1 VIRGR
6 AAPELERPDLRLE
19 LITAL
24 AVLGAVP
31 AAAFAAEDPFG
42 IPIGAPVS
50 QIQGARLFKPGWYR
64 VANPP
69 APDPQFA
76 GVAVEAF
83 GPTGVC
89 VVQAVSPL
97 IKADPDGAKVRLA
110 IEHLVQAYST
120 SLGQPEKLDTCK
132 SLICA
137 PDLWAADML
146 TGDRRYGYR
155 WRPRGGPLRRVREV
169 SVIAIAHSTTS
180 FTYMVEYQG
189 DALTKCTAEEI
200 ALDEGAP

>member
-1 VIRGR
+1 
-6 AAPELERPDLRLE
+6 LRLP

-24 AVLGAVP
+24 AIACAVP
-31 AAAFAAEDPFG
+31 AGAFAAEDPFG

-50 QIQGARLFKPGWYR
+50 RIEGARMFKPGWYH
-64 VANPP
+64 VARPP
-69 APDPQFA
+69 APDPQFSA
-76 GVAVEAF
+76 VAVEAF
-83 GPTGVC
+83 APTGVC

-110 IEHLVQAYST
+110 IERLVQAYSAA
-120 SLGQPEKLDTCK
+120 LGQPDKLDTCK

-137 PDLWAADML
+137 PELWSADML

-169 SVIAIAHSTTS
+169 SVIAIAHSTSS

-189 DALTKCTAEEI
+189 DELTRCTSEENALE
-200 ALDEGAP
+200 

>member
-1 VIRGR
+1 
-6 AAPELERPDLRLE
+6 LRLR

-24 AVLGAVP
+24 ALLGAVP
-31 AAAFAAEDPFG
+31 AAALAAEDPFG

-50 QIQGARLFKPGWYR
+50 KIEGAKPFKPGWYH
-64 VANPP
+64 VAKP
-69 APDPQFA
+69 ASPDPRFA

-83 GPTGVC
+83 APTGVC

-97 IKADPDGAKVRLA
+97 IKTDPDGTKVRLA
-110 IEHLVQAYST
+110 IEHLVQAYSET
-120 SLGQPEKLDTCK
+120 LGQPQKLDTCK

-137 PDLWAADML
+137 PELWSADML

-155 WRPRGGPLRRVREV
+155 WSPRGGALRRVREV
-169 SVIAIAHSTTS
+169 SVIAIAHSTSS

-189 DALTKCTAEEI
+189 DDLTRCVAEEN
-200 ALDEGAP
+200 ALE

>member
-1 VIRGR
+1 VSHRGALGWR
-6 AAPELERPDLRLE
+6 PEPERPDLRLR
-19 LITAL
+19 LITVL
-24 AVLGAVP
+24 AIIGAVP
-31 AAAFAAEDPFG
+31 AVAFAAEDPLG

-50 QIQGARLFKPGWYR
+50 RIEGAKPFKPGWYR
-64 VANPP
+64 VAKPP
-69 APDPQFA
+69 APDAQFA

-110 IEHLVQAYST
+110 IEHLAQTYST
-120 SLGQPEKLDTCK
+120 TLGQPEKLDSCK

-137 PDLWAADML
+137 PDLWGADML

-155 WRPRGGPLRRVREV
+155 WQLRGGPLRRVREV
-169 SVIAIAHSTTS
+169 SVVAVAHSVSS

-189 DALTKCTAEEI
+189 DELTRCAAEEN
-200 ALDEGAP
+200 ALD